1 MLETTLRRVSL
12 LLSRVGG
19 SMLLAAALLVA
30 VEVTLRKTR
39 IAVFSLGTE
48 LSSYALAIGAAWA
61 FAHVVF
67 ERAHVRVDVATQRL
81 PRLPRAVFDVVAMAS
96 LAVVGAFLSMGAWN
110 TFHASLLTGTT
121 SNTSLAIPLAIP
133 QGLWLFGI
141 GWFTLI
147 AFYCTLTAAAALACG
162 DLAEVSRIAAPPSV
176 DEEISLAAGD
186 IGENP
191 QAKT

>member
-1 MLETTLRRVSL
+1 MLEARLRRVSL
-12 LLSRVGG
+12 LLSRTGG
-19 SMLLAAALLVA
+19 GMLLAAALLVA
-30 VEVTLRKTR
+30 VEVTLRKTN

-48 LSSYALAIGAAWA
+48 LSSYALAVGATWA

-81 PRLPRAVFDVVAMAS
+81 APLPRAVFDVVAMAS
-96 LAVVGAFLSMGAWN
+96 LAVFGTFLCMGAWN
-110 TFHASLLTGTT
+110 TFHASLLTGTI
-121 SNTSLAIPLAIP
+121 SNTSMAIPLAIP

-147 AFYCTLTAAAALACG
+147 AFYCTLTAAAALARR

-176 DEEISLAAGD
+176 DEEISQAAGD
-186 IGENP
+186 IGEHP
-191 QAKT
+191 KAAT